1 MATVNEIP
9 KEAPPA
15 YVNNGPDWEV
25 PPEEGRKPSRFRI
38 GAGATGGSTFAD
50 RFDSIL
56 SPHKRYLGRSRRTF
70 IIIIGVTFLI
80 ILALVI
86 GLAVGLSHKS
96 KYAPASPKPF

>member
-1 MATVNEIP
+1 MATVNEIS

-15 YVNNGPDWEV
+15 YMNNGPDWEV
-25 PPEEGRKPSRFRI
+25 PLEGRKPSRFRI
-38 GAGATGGSTFAD
+38 GAGATRGPTFAD

-70 IIIIGVTFLI
+70 LIIIGVIFLL
-80 ILALVI
+80 ILALII

-96 KYAPASPKPF
+96 KYAPASPESF